1 MDTHLS
7 FSAVVSP
14 FSAVDVLSHWFHL
27 GASGLSL
34 DLGFSSFFLGDITPG
49 LSLSSVNSHVRVL
62 LLHALFCVFEFG
74 TLVACLTLVFVLS
87 RKHLHTTVV
96 AIGVEFDTFA
106 FRRGYG
112 AWILVGAERGLRVDL
127 NTRGGATIGH

>member
-34 DLGFSSFFLGDITPG
+34 DLGFSSFFLGGITPG
-49 LSLSSVNSHVRVL
+49 LSLSSREF
-62 LLHALFCVFEFG
+62 AREGFFAFCVFEFG
-74 TLVACLTLVFVLS
+74 TLVACLTLRVRALE
-87 RKHLHTTVV
+87 KTPHY
-96 AIGVEFDTFA
+96 G
-106 FRRGYG
+106 RGY
-112 AWILVGAERGLRVDL
+112 WRRV
-127 NTRGGATIGH
+127 